1 MGTEAEAGP
10 EPELELEPEPEPEP
24 EPEVLHQEV
33 KACEHELQGAASLP
47 YVGFPVGITD
57 TPERGYCV
65 VARRPLS
72 IGEVAWQ
79 CRPWAAVSSDACLS
93 DTCAFCFRTAAARG
107 GGAKPTYT
115 ARCERCMIYH
125 YCSEECKAA
134 AQPLHALECR
144 PAREVVRMTGNSRR
158 DSTATRLLVR
168 MLAQRRLE
176 MQQKGQE
183 FAAGEKVQVGGLK
196 GAPQH
201 NGKRGEVLSFDRG
214 KGRYL
219 VRLDSKATQA
229 PTPKPL
235 GIKPSN
241 LLRVA
246 ELCEPRDTGPLW
258 SGATFSDVQ
267 KLRAHLEDLPPERVA
282 SLRTVAQ
289 GIARVPGL
297 RDDALGEGDIM
308 QLLGVVQWCVP
319 KAP

>member
-1 MGTEAEAGP
+1 
-10 EPELELEPEPEPEP
+10 
-24 EPEVLHQEV
+24 
-33 KACEHELQGAASLP
+33 
-47 YVGFPVGITD
+47 
-57 TPERGYCV
+57 
-65 VARRPLS
+65 
-72 IGEVAWQ
+72 
-79 CRPWAAVSSDACLS
+79 
-93 DTCAFCFRTAAARG
+93 
-107 GGAKPTYT
+107 
-115 ARCERCMIYH
+115 
-125 YCSEECKAA
+125 
-134 AQPLHALECR
+134 
-144 PAREVVRMTGNSRR
+144 MTGNSRR

-258 SGATFSDVQ
+258 SGATFSDV
-267 KLRAHLEDLPPERVA
+267 KRR
-282 SLRTVAQ
+282 
-289 GIARVPGL
+289 
-297 RDDALGEGDIM
+297 
-308 QLLGVVQWCVP
+308 
-319 KAP
+319 

>member
-1 MGTEAEAGP
+1 
-10 EPELELEPEPEPEP
+10 
-24 EPEVLHQEV
+24 
-33 KACEHELQGAASLP
+33 
-47 YVGFPVGITD
+47 
-57 TPERGYCV
+57 
-65 VARRPLS
+65 
-72 IGEVAWQ
+72 
-79 CRPWAAVSSDACLS
+79 
-93 DTCAFCFRTAAARG
+93 
-107 GGAKPTYT
+107 
-115 ARCERCMIYH
+115 
-125 YCSEECKAA
+125 
-134 AQPLHALECR
+134 
-144 PAREVVRMTGNSRR
+144 MTGNSRR

-183 FAAGEKVQVGGLK
+183 FAAGEKVQVIGLK

-229 PTPKPL
+229 QTPKPL
-235 GIKPSN
+235 GIKPPN
-241 LLRVA
+241 LLRV
-246 ELCEPRDTGPLW
+246 CEPRDTGPLW

-308 QLLGVVQWCVP
+308 QLLGVVQWCAQSPFTLLLFIAILSSFSFSRQKYVSDGQMSE
-319 KAP
+319 KNKQKNKRTNRNKGKTDRSTQQSNGRLLR